1 MKHTKGKWIIHKE
14 VLNSPQP
21 EYIYGGPENTIVCD
35 FRKLNPNLIDEVLEQ
50 QQANAKLIAAA
61 PDLLTACEV
70 AVLALTFEPINPE
83 DIEFIKKAIAE
94 ATQ

>member
-1 MKHTKGKWIIHKE
+1 MSGHTKGKWRRKNRNVFVMHDKIRIFIASVFKCM
-14 VLNSPQP
+14 P
-21 EYIYGGPENTIVCD
+21 GGKAESD
-35 FRKLNPNLIDEVLEQ
+35 
-50 QQANAKLIAAA
+50 ANAKLIAAA

-94 ATQ
+94 ATK